1 MLFKVQKL
9 FDDGTTSDELDYSEK
24 AYIVNPK
31 QQNIKY
37 CHVTM
42 FRYQYEGHLSPSLVI
57 ISGKKYIVPTW
68 QEVHLQTTLDDIIWI
83 KPQPKKLD
91 TIKFEVTGSNGAKY
105 NVNYNPNTEKWRCSC
120 LGSRRAKGGICKHI
134 KSKLEPSK

>member
-91 TIKFEVTGSNGAKY
+91 TIKLNIMLIIIQTLKNGDVHVLVQEEQKEVF
-105 NVNYNPNTEKWRCSC
+105 VNILNQN
-120 LGSRRAKGGICKHI
+120 
-134 KSKLEPSK
+134 